1 LLFINSRV
9 GTILAPPPLGGEGGV
24 SLRDTPLYY
33 PLQVLVKLFCT
44 IFFRFFWKNL
54 LTECD
59 FSDNFSPMKTQ
70 NMINQL
76 DEITF
81 GNFGRARSLS
91 IAGRSCVICGGRADT
106 FKDELSKKEFG
117 ISGMCQAC
125 QDQVFCEP
133 EE

>member
-1 LLFINSRV
+1 MNSRA
-9 GTILAPPPLGGEGGV
+9 GTTLAPPPPPPGGGGGV
-24 SLRDTPLYY
+24 SPRDTPLYY
-33 PLQVLVKLFCT
+33 PLQVFVKLFCT

-54 LTECD
+54 LTEYD

-106 FKDELSKKEFG
+106 FKDALSEKEFG

>member
-1 LLFINSRV
+1 
-9 GTILAPPPLGGEGGV
+9 
-24 SLRDTPLYY
+24 
-33 PLQVLVKLFCT
+33 
-44 IFFRFFWKNL
+44 
-54 LTECD
+54 LTTHD
-59 FSDNFSPMKTQ
+59 FSDTFSPMKTE

-76 DEITF
+76 DDITF
-81 GNFGRARSLS
+81 ANFGRARSLS

>member
-1 LLFINSRV
+1 MNSRA
-9 GTILAPPPLGGEGGV
+9 GTILAPPPPPRGGGGGV

-33 PLQVLVKLFCT
+33 PLQVFVKLFCT

-54 LTECD
+54 LTEYD

-106 FKDELSKKEFG
+106 FKDALSEKEFG

>member
-1 LLFINSRV
+1 
-9 GTILAPPPLGGEGGV
+9 
-24 SLRDTPLYY
+24 
-33 PLQVLVKLFCT
+33 
-44 IFFRFFWKNL
+44 
-54 LTECD
+54 LTRSD
-59 FSDNFSPMKTQ
+59 FSINFFPMKTQ

-106 FKDELSKKEFG
+106 FKDALSEKEFG

-125 QDQVFCEP
+125 QDSVFCEP

>member
-1 LLFINSRV
+1 MNTPA
-9 GTILAPPPLGGEGGV
+9 GTPLAPPPPPPWGGEGGI
-24 SLRDTPLYY
+24 PLGY
-33 PLQVLVKLFCT
+33 PIVLSPPGPCQAFLYDFFFD
-44 IFFRFFWKNL
+44 FFRENL
-54 LTECD
+54 LTRND
-59 FSDNFSPMKTQ
+59 FSDTFSPMKTQ

-106 FKDELSKKEFG
+106 FKDALSEKEFG